1 MRPQTLQAS
10 QKEQHNFKVSELLP
24 VNGMGRKLIAERLQA
39 LVWSSKCIFYIPRS
53 LCYAA

>member
-1 MRPQTLQAS
+1 MRPQTLQAG

-39 LVWSSKCIFYIPRS
+39 LERSSLLF
-53 LCYAA
+53 